1 MSEREREQ
9 GILISNLGKLEEKLI
24 EFGLLRII
32 VVEVV
37 QDRSGDGLMQK
48 LHKNIL
54 KHMFQKL
61 CWSTGTKQRQAQT
74 TKSIIQNTNQQIGSK
89 RRTKDEEKTPNA
101 LQGYCG
107 RQ

>member
-1 MSEREREQ
+1 MSERERGQ

-61 CWSTGTKQRQAQT
+61 YWSTGTKQTQAQT
-74 TKSIIQNTNQQIGSK
+74 TNQLYKIQTS
-89 RRTKDEEKTPNA
+89 R
-101 LQGYCG
+101 
-107 RQ
+107 